1 MKTFPKLD
9 LPTSDLHRLFLDG
22 KLSIVHNA
30 GTFEPYFLVGDK
42 LYFGDDDDFWDYLS
56 LANRM
61 NITYK
66 AVKTNEAVGS
76 N

>member
-1 MKTFPKLD
+1 MKPFPKLD
-9 LPTSDLHRLFLDG
+9 LQASDLHRLFLDG
-22 KLSIVHNA
+22 ELLIVHNA
-30 GTFEPYFLVGDK
+30 GTFEPYFLVGAN

-61 NITYK
+61 TITYK
-66 AVKTNEAVGS
+66 ATKANETLGS